1 MALTADRCRIIV
13 VELWLGFCL
22 LLTVQAGFAATRVP
36 LDGGDRALLTDQQQ
50 LFLEAPPQRGE
61 GWLGFAERL
70 TGSIKMAPQVG
81 AANGGSKRLLL
92 GKRYRLPFA
101 LLSPDNQLRVVRGLF
116 DDDRPVS
123 EGWSHTVG
131 GESLWFVAEWFTG
144 RGDNYRLIREAN
156 GLGDDH
162 LEPGQVLLVP
172 ARLLRP
178 AFRAALPESS
188 PYYLQYD
195 EDRSGAHAVYRLKA
209 GEALYS
215 SVVVR
220 FTGRIYS
227 DDVNALAGDLAR
239 YNNIRDVTRIPV
251 GYKVKIPLDL
261 LLPEFLP
268 AGNPRRREWEEG
280 LIESAQFASPVV
292 AARLRGVTVVL
303 DAGHGGQ
310 DVGAS
315 VKGTWESLYVYDIMV
330 RTKQLLE
337 GSTAA
342 RVIATT
348 SDGNGFDVQDRDRLP
363 YTRSHK
369 VLTEPA
375 YPIDDSRV
383 GVHLRWYLANSI
395 YRRVRSEGV
404 GADKVVFLSIHADSL
419 HPSLRGAMAYIPSAR
434 LRGGEYGK
442 SGAVYAARSEYR
454 ERPRVSFS
462 RRELLK
468 SEGQS
473 RELALQLISSFGAAR
488 LEIHPDKP
496 VRQQI
501 VRRRRPWV
509 PAVLRYNAVPTAV
522 LLEVCNLANPEDRR
536 LIQTRE
542 FRQQVAEA
550 IAAGVLDYFGFDSRP
565 GELIAAA
572 AGG

>member
-1 MALTADRCRIIV
+1 MPLTIDRCRRIGV
-13 VELWLGFCL
+13 GLSLGLVLPL
-22 LLTVQAGFAATRVP
+22 LAQAGSAATRVTLP
-36 LDGGDRALLTDQQQ
+36 GGDRAVLTDQQQ
-50 LFLEAPPQRGE
+50 LMLEAPPRRGE

-70 TGSIKMAPQVG
+70 TGSVNLASEVG
-81 AANGGSKRLLL
+81 AANGGGKRLLL
-92 GKRYRLPFA
+92 GKRYRLPFE
-101 LLSPDNQLRVVRGLF
+101 LLSPANQLRVVQGVF
-116 DDDRPVS
+116 DDDQPVS
-123 EGWSHTVG
+123 EGWRHRVG
-131 GESLWFVAEWFTG
+131 HESLWLVAEWFTG
-144 RGDNYRLIREAN
+144 RGDNYRVIRDAN
-156 GLGDDH
+156 GLADDH

-178 AFRAALPESS
+178 AFRAALPASS
-188 PYYLQYD
+188 PYYLEYGR
-195 EDRSGAHAVYRLKA
+195 DRSGEHAIYRLKA

-227 DDVNALAGDLAR
+227 DDVNSLSADLAKF
-239 YNNIRDVTRIPV
+239 NQIRDVKRIPV
-251 GYKVKIPLDL
+251 GYRVKIPLDV

-268 AGNPRRREWEEG
+268 AGDPRRREWEAG
-280 LIESAQFASPVV
+280 LIESARFANPVV

-315 VKGTWESLYVYDIMV
+315 VDGTWESLYVYDIMV
-330 RTKQLLE
+330 RAKRLLE
-337 GSTAA
+337 SSTAA

-348 SDGNGFDVQDRDRLP
+348 SDGNGFAIQDRDRLP
-363 YTRSHK
+363 YSRDHR

-375 YPIDDSRV
+375 YPIDDSTV
-383 GVHLRWYLANSI
+383 GVHLRWYLSNSVF
-395 YRRVRSEGV
+395 RKARSEGV

-419 HPSLRGAMAYIPSAR
+419 HPSLRGAMIYIPSAR

-462 RRELLK
+462 RNELLK
-468 SEGQS
+468 AEGQS
-473 RELALQLISSFGAAR
+473 HELARQLVGAFEAAD
-488 LEIHPDKP
+488 LAVHPDKP
-496 VRQQI
+496 VRRQI

-522 LLEVCNLANPEDRR
+522 LIEVCNLANSQDRG

-542 FRQQVAEA
+542 FRQRVAEA
-550 IAAGVLDYFGFDSRP
+550 IAAGVLDYFGFDSEP

-572 AGG
+572 G

>member
-1 MALTADRCRIIV
+1 M
-13 VELWLGFCL
+13 VEWTLGLCL
-22 LLTVQAGFAATRVP
+22 LLASQPVVAATRVT
-36 LDGGDRALLTDQQQ
+36 LEGGDRALLTDEQQ
-50 LFLEAPPQRGE
+50 LFLEAPPRRGE

-70 TGSIKMAPQVG
+70 TGSVKLASQVG
-81 AANGGSKRLLL
+81 EANGGTRRLLL

-116 DDDRPVS
+116 DEDRPVA
-123 EGWSHTVG
+123 EGWRHRVG
-131 GESLWFVAEWFTG
+131 QESLWFVAEWFTG
-144 RGDNYRLIREAN
+144 RGDNYRALREAN
-156 GLGDDH
+156 ALSDDH

-178 AFRAALPESS
+178 AFRAALPASS
-188 PYYLQYD
+188 PYYLEYGS
-195 EDRSGAHAVYRLKA
+195 DRRGEHAIYRLKA

-215 SVVVR
+215 SVVAR
-220 FTGRIYS
+220 FTGRIYA
-227 DDVNALAGDLAR
+227 DDVNALAADLASF
-239 YNNIRDVTRIPV
+239 NQIRDVTRMPV

-268 AGNPRRREWEEG
+268 AGDPRRKEWEAG
-280 LIESAQFASPVV
+280 LIESAQFANPVV
-292 AARLRGVTVVL
+292 AARLRGVTVML

-315 VKGTWESLYVYDIMV
+315 VRGTWESLYVYDIMV
-330 RTKQLLE
+330 RTKRLLE
-337 GSTAA
+337 ASTAA
-342 RVIATT
+342 RVIPTT
-348 SDGNGFDVQDRDRLP
+348 SDGNGFDIQDRDRLP
-363 YTRSHK
+363 YSRDHR
-369 VLTEPA
+369 VLTQPA
-375 YPIDDSRV
+375 YRIDDSAV
-383 GVHLRWYLANSI
+383 GVHLRWYLANSVF
-395 YRRVRSEGV
+395 RRALEEGV

-419 HPSLRGAMAYIPSAR
+419 HPSLRGAMVYIPSAQ

-442 SGAVYAARSEYR
+442 SGAVYAARTEYR

-473 RELALQLISSFGAAR
+473 RELARELVASFEAAG
-488 LEIHPDKP
+488 LAVHPDKP
-496 VRQQI
+496 VRRQI

-522 LLEVCNLANPEDRR
+522 LLEVCNLANAEDRR
-536 LIQTRE
+536 LIETRE
-542 FRQQVAEA
+542 FRQRVAEA
-550 IAAGVLDYFGFDSRP
+550 IAAGVLDYFGYDSEP

-572 AGG
+572 AG

>member
-1 MALTADRCRIIV
+1 MALTADHYRGIV
-13 VELWLGFCL
+13 VGL
-22 LLTVQAGFAATRVP
+22 LLGVGLLVVPQTGAAATRAT
-36 LDGGDRALLTDQQQ
+36 LKGGDRALLTDQQQ
-50 LFLEAPPQRGE
+50 LFLEAPPRRGE

-70 TGSIKMAPQVG
+70 TGSVKMAPQVG
-81 AANGGSKRLLL
+81 EANGGTHRLLL
-92 GKRYRLPFA
+92 GRRYRLPFA
-101 LLSPDNQLRVVRGLF
+101 MLSPGNQLRVVQGLF

-123 EGWSHTVG
+123 EGWRHKVEH
-131 GESLWFVAEWFTG
+131 ESLWTVAEWFTG
-144 RGDNYRLIREAN
+144 RGENYRAIREVN

-162 LEPGQVLLVP
+162 LEQGQVLLVP

-178 AFRAALPESS
+178 AFRAALPPSS
-188 PYYLQYD
+188 PYYLEYGR
-195 EDRSGAHAVYRLKA
+195 DRTVAHAIYRLKA

-220 FTGRIYS
+220 FTGRLYS
-227 DDVNALAGDLAR
+227 DDVNALSTDLAKF
-239 YNNIRDVTRIPV
+239 NKISDVTRIPV
-251 GYKVKIPLDL
+251 GYRVKIPLDV

-268 AGNPRRREWEEG
+268 AGDPRRREWEEG
-280 LIESAQFASPVV
+280 LIESAQFANPVV

-315 VKGTWESLYVYDIMV
+315 VSGTWESLYVYDIMV
-330 RTKQLLE
+330 RTKRLLE
-337 GSTAA
+337 HSTAA

-348 SDGNGFDVQDRDRLP
+348 SDGNGFDVQDSDRLP
-363 YTRSHK
+363 YTRDHR
-369 VLTEPA
+369 VLTQPA
-375 YPIDDSRV
+375 YPIDDSTI
-383 GVHLRWYLANSI
+383 GVHLRWYLSNSV
-395 YRRVRSEGV
+395 YRRARQEGI

-419 HPSLRGAMAYIPSAR
+419 HPSLRGAMVYIPSAQ

-442 SGAVYAARSEYR
+442 TGSVYAARSEYR

-473 RELALQLISSFGAAR
+473 RELARQMVTAFESSGLAV
-488 LEIHPDKP
+488 HPDKP
-496 VRQQI
+496 VRRQI

-550 IAAGVLDYFGFDSRP
+550 IASGVLDYFGFDSEP

-572 AGG
+572 GG

>member
-1 MALTADRCRIIV
+1 MVEAL
-13 VELWLGFCL
+13 LGLCL
-22 LLTVQAGFAATRVP
+22 LLASQAAWAATRVT
-36 LDGGDRALLTDQQQ
+36 LDGGDRALLTERQE
-50 LFLEAPPQRGE
+50 LFLEAPPRRGE

-70 TGSIKMAPQVG
+70 TGSVNLASKVG
-81 AANGGSKRLLL
+81 EANGGTNRLLL
-92 GKRYRLPFA
+92 GKRYRLPFE
-101 LLSPDNQLRVVRGLF
+101 LLSPDHQLRVVRGLF
-116 DDDRPVS
+116 HEDRPVA
-123 EGWSHTVG
+123 EGWRHKVVH
-131 GESLWFVAEWFTG
+131 ESLWYVAEWFTG
-144 RGDNYRLIREAN
+144 RGDNYRAIREAN

-162 LEPGQVLLVP
+162 LEVGQVLLVP

-178 AFRAALPESS
+178 AFRAALPASS
-188 PYYLQYD
+188 PYYLEYGS
-195 EDRSGAHAVYRLKA
+195 DRRGDHAIYSLKA

-220 FTGRIYS
+220 FTGRLYS
-227 DDVNALAGDLAR
+227 DDVNALAADLAR
-239 YNNIRDVTRIPV
+239 FNQIGDVTRIPV
-251 GYKVKIPLDL
+251 GYKVKIPLDV

-268 AGNPRRREWEEG
+268 AGDARRKEWQAG
-280 LIESAQFASPVV
+280 LIESAQFANPVV

-330 RTKQLLE
+330 RTKRLLE
-337 GSTAA
+337 ASTAA

-348 SDGNGFDVQDRDRLP
+348 SDGNGFEIQDRDRLS
-363 YTRSHK
+363 YSRGHR
-369 VLTEPA
+369 VLTQPA
-375 YPIDDSRV
+375 YPIDDSAV
-383 GVHLRWYLANSI
+383 GVHLRWYLANSVF
-395 YRRVRSEGV
+395 RRARSEGV

-419 HPSLRGAMAYIPSAR
+419 HPSLRGAMVYIPSAQ

-442 SGAVYAARSEYR
+442 TGAVYAARREYR
-454 ERPRVSFS
+454 EAPRVSFS
-462 RRELLK
+462 RRQLLK

-473 RELALQLISSFGAAR
+473 RELARQLVASFEAAE
-488 LEIHPDKP
+488 LAVHDDKP
-496 VRQQI
+496 VRRQI

-536 LIQTRE
+536 LIQTRA
-542 FRQQVAEA
+542 FRQRVAEA
-550 IAAGVLDYFGFDSRP
+550 IAAGVLDYFGFDSEP

-572 AGG
+572 GG